1 MSKLKTKVGI
11 VGYGYV
17 GNAFY
22 NFFKNHYETVIYDP
36 SYILS
41 VSKE

>member
-36 SYILS
+36 YYLYQ
-41 VSKE
+41 KKK